1 MKLGGANVAAL
12 KVGAANASKAYLG
25 STLVWEAGGDAPT
38 PTAGGPAIHSASGWS
53 SASLTQNL
61 GWRFTVGANDI
72 TVTHLRLY
80 SFGSATETV
89 TLYRQ
94 SDGAVLA
101 TAEVTAE
108 GGWGETEITPLVLSS
123 GQDYVVSRYAAG
135 ASRAVARGSSAY
147 VLDPGVTLVG
157 SRSSE
162 SSAMP
167 SSTTTT
173 SYLSAAFRTA
183 APESGY
189 RFYRLNIAD
198 NNGRSTVN
206 IAEVQ
211 VRSSVG
217 GDDETVAGAGFASS
231 VSGTS
236 TAFDGNKAFD
246 DDAATFW
253 STANLVTAA
262 TLATDLGTGREI
274 TAAQYTIRARADANN
289 GSPKDWTFE
298 GSNDLETWD
307 VLDTVTGETGW
318 ANGETRTY
326 TV

>member
-1 MKLGGANVAAL
+1 MSPLIRSVGLRK
-12 KVGAANASKAYLG
+12 GAAF
-25 STLVWEAGGDAPT
+25 APPAP

-53 SASLTQNL
+53 SGILTQNL

-80 SFGSATETV
+80 ASGSATETV

-94 SDGAVLA
+94 SDGATLA
-101 TAEVTAE
+101 SASVTAS
-108 GGWGETEITPLVLSS
+108 GGWGETEVTPVTLSS
-123 GQDYVVSRYAAG
+123 GEDYVVSRYSG
-135 ASRAVARGSSAY
+135 GSSRSVDRDPVGY

-157 SRSSE
+157 SRFSA

-231 VSGTS
+231 VTS
-236 TAFDGNKAFD
+236 AAFDGNKAFD

-253 STANLVTAA
+253 ATANGVTAA

-274 TAAQYTIRARADANN
+274 TAAQYAIRARADANN